1 MLRVRILVW
10 PQTAIAS
17 NGSDSSRVKK
27 ASILQY
33 SQTPHLVTIIPVTWL
48 AFVPKSYQKLLFL
61 TGGDGVFFWVISV
74 ETGQVFQNS
83 GKKFLR

>member
-17 NGSDSSRVKK
+17 NGGYLLPGCAAARDANGSDSSRVKK

-33 SQTPHLVTIIPVTWL
+33 SQTLHLVTIIPVTWL

-61 TGGDGVFFWVISV
+61 KGGG
-74 ETGQVFQNS
+74 GS
-83 GKKFLR
+83 G